1 MDARNID
8 RLAAFGS
15 IALLAVLALGTYYL
29 ADRANQSN
37 RPVVKASSTEP
48 DFYVTGFTLIRLNQK
63 GEPAF
68 RISAKKMTHYPD
80 RDTSEFEEPVAVSL
94 RADKPTITITAR
106 KATSRDLS
114 TEQPSVLTLTDG
126 VRLER
131 KAGQGY
137 NSLLV
142 ETDLM
147 TVNPDDETASNEVPV
162 KITSNPS
169 LLTATGFFFDN
180 PGQKL
185 TLKSQ
190 VRGLWN
196 TPQQ

>member
-1 MDARNID
+1 MDARSID

-15 IALLAVLALGTYYL
+15 IALLAALAIGTYYL
-29 ADRANQSN
+29 ADMANRSM
-37 RPVVKASSTEP
+37 RPVVKAPSNEP
-48 DFYVTGFTLIRLNQK
+48 DFYVTGFTLVKLNQK

-68 RISAKKMTHYPD
+68 RISAKKMTHYPE
-80 RDTSEFEEPVAVSL
+80 RDTSEFEEPVTVSL
-94 RADKPTITITAR
+94 RADKPTIIVTAR
-106 KATSRDLS
+106 KAVSRDIS
-114 TEQPSVLTLTDG
+114 TELPSTLTLSEG

-137 NSLLV
+137 NALLV
-142 ETDLM
+142 ETELM
-147 TVNPDDETASNEVPV
+147 TINPDDETASNEVPV
-162 KITSNPS
+162 KITSGPS
-169 LLTATGFFFDN
+169 NMTATGFLFDN

-190 VRGLWN
+190 VRGVWN